1 MRAAG
6 VDEAGLGPRLG
17 PFCAALVEI
26 DLSRGDPHGCP
37 DVYGLLR
44 NAVSGDVRRHR
55 DDEGAPAVIGDSKSL
70 YSPRRGIGLLEHGV
84 LILLRAMGVPPPQSL
99 RAWVR
104 AFCPG
109 PDAAALNDVP
119 WFARRDDDV
128 SIPLARHAES
138 RIEGKSRVLLDAMH
152 SAGLK
157 LLPPKQRFV
166 TAAGFNRALD
176 SEGGKSP
183 AVRSIL
189 DPLIVRAVRGK
200 GPDHRCITVDRQGGR
215 RYYAEW
221 LTELFPDR
229 PPKIHEETPSYSRY
243 SIGHVRISFPVS
255 ADRLHFEVAAASMFA
270 KYLRELGMM
279 HFNRW
284 WSEKA
289 GGIEPTAGYPRDAER
304 FVNELRAAGSIP
316 VSESMLIRNL

>member
-1 MRAAG
+1 M
-6 VDEAGLGPRLG
+6 DEAGLGPRLG

-26 DLSRGDPHGCP
+26 DLSRGDPHGRP

-44 NAVSGDVRRHR
+44 NAVSGAVSG

-70 YSPRRGIGLLEHGV
+70 YSPRRGIWLLEHGV
-84 LILLRAMGVPPPQSL
+84 LILLRAMGVPPPESL

-109 PDAAALNDVP
+109 RDAAALNDVP
-119 WFARRDDDV
+119 WFARRGDDV
-128 SIPLARHAES
+128 SIPLIRHAED
-138 RIEGKSRVLLDAMH
+138 RIERKSRGLLEAMH

-157 LLPPKQRFV
+157 FLPPKQRFV

-189 DPLIVRAVRGK
+189 NPLILHAANAE
-200 GPDHRCITVDRQGGR
+200 GPDYRYITVDRQGGR

-229 PPKIHEETPSYSRY
+229 PPEIHEETPSYSRY
-243 SIGHVRISFPVS
+243 SIGHVRIAFPVS
-255 ADRLHFEVAAASMFA
+255 ADRLYFEVAAASMFA

-289 GGIEPTAGYPRDAER
+289 PGIEPTAGYPRDAER
-304 FVNELRAAGSIP
+304 FVNQLRAAGGIP
-316 VSESMLIRNL
+316 VSESTLIRNL